1 MPNQI
6 HVFQLIVTT
15 RANILARVYIFAQ
28 KELIKRLND
37 IEWEDFEC
45 KETLDKLPDN
55 VRETVLEF

>member
-1 MPNQI
+1 MQI
-6 HVFQLIVTT
+6 FLREFTF
-15 RANILARVYIFAQ
+15 FAQ

-55 VRETVLEF
+55 VRETVWEF

>member
-1 MPNQI
+1 MFFSWFSPLVQI
-6 HVFQLIVTT
+6 FLREFTF
-15 RANILARVYIFAQ
+15 FAQ

>member
-1 MPNQI
+1 MFFSWLSPLVQI
-6 HVFQLIVTT
+6 FLREFTF
-15 RANILARVYIFAQ
+15 FAQ
-28 KELIKRLND
+28 KKLIKRLND

>member
-1 MPNQI
+1 MFFSWLSPLVQI
-6 HVFQLIVTT
+6 FLREFTF
-15 RANILARVYIFAQ
+15 FAQ

>member
-1 MPNQI
+1 MFIGWFSPLLQ
-6 HVFQLIVTT
+6 VFLREFTF
-15 RANILARVYIFAQ
+15 FAQ
-28 KELIKRLND
+28 KKLIKRLND

>member
-1 MPNQI
+1 MFFSWFSPLVQI
-6 HVFQLIVTT
+6 FLHEFTF
-15 RANILARVYIFAQ
+15 FAQ